1 MPKLAVLDIGTNSI
15 HMVLAEVQPDYT
27 YKILDR
33 FKDMTRLGDG
43 VFTSRRLSD
52 QAMMRG
58 LEVIRNLVTLAR
70 NKGYERIEGVA
81 TSAVREARNGGEFL
95 DHVAQQTGLTVRVIT
110 GAEEA
115 RLIFLGVQNSV
126 ALPEPPTLVI
136 DIGGGSVEVIVGN
149 RETIYQAR
157 SLKLGAI
164 RLKDLYLTK
173 TPPSKAMLHELEE
186 AVTGQLKQALG
197 TYKTKRVEQI
207 IATSGMAGNLA
218 EVIYLQRTGR
228 PLQQLNL
235 TKISAKEIAAVEKR
249 LADATLKTRLAM
261 PGLDPKRVDTLLPAT
276 MVFRILL
283 DLLRKDE
290 LTICDKAIREG
301 IIYDFI
307 QRHHEGIQA
316 ERDIPD
322 VRKRNILALARR
334 CHVSETH
341 ALHVAGLALRLFDQ
355 TTSLH
360 GFGQRER
367 EWLEFAAI
375 LHDIGYLINSRQH
388 HKHAY
393 YLIKNSDLSGFTAE
407 EIDLVANVSRYH
419 RRSVPTRSTVS
430 SPRCRKGISASSTC
444 CRPCSVLPTDWI
456 EASFRWCGTS
466 KSKSARPSSSRWT
479 CRVMPSWKS
488 GRRGVAAISSRRCS
502 SGRFSSSP
510 QARKTKLPETSAGSG
525 SGSSALPRTVR
536 MCEALSVSMS
546 SLGESIS
553 ADQVSRCVVGI
564 L

>member
-15 HMVLAEVQPDYT
+15 HMVLAEVQPDYS

-58 LEVIRNLVTLAR
+58 LEVIRTLVTLAR

-126 ALPEPPTLVI
+126 ALPVEPTLVI

-149 RETIYQAR
+149 RDTIFQAR

-173 TPPSKAMLHELEE
+173 TPPSKAMLRELEE
-186 AVTGQLKQALG
+186 AVTVQLKSALG
-197 TYKTKRVEQI
+197 PYKTKRVEQI

-218 EVIYLQRTGR
+218 EVIHLARTGR
-228 PLQQLNL
+228 PLPQLNL
-235 TKISAKEIAAVEKR
+235 AKVTSKEIITVEKR
-249 LADATLKTRLAM
+249 LAGATLKTRLAI

-283 DLLRKDE
+283 DLLNKTE

-307 QRHHEGIQA
+307 QRHHERIQA

-322 VRKRNILALARR
+322 VRKRNIMALAHR

-355 TTSLH
+355 TKPLH

-367 EWLEFAAI
+367 EWLEYSAI

-407 EIDLVANVSRYH
+407 EIDLVANVARYH
-419 RRSVPTRSTVS
+419 RRSVPN
-430 SPRCRKGISASSTC
+430 RKHDEFTALPDGSQRVIN
-444 CRPCSVLPTDWI
+444 VL
-456 EASFRWCGTS
+456 
-466 KSKSARPSSSRWT
+466 
-479 CRVMPSWKS
+479 
-488 GRRGVAAISSRRCS
+488 
-502 SGRFSSSP
+502 
-510 QARKTKLPETSAGSG
+510 
-525 SGSSALPRTVR
+525 SALLRIADGLDRSQFSVVQNVEIKLGKTVV
-536 MCEALSVSMS
+536 MTA
-546 SLGESIS
+546 
-553 ADQVSRCVVGI
+553 QVSGDAELEIWAARGRSDLFEKVFKRPVQFVTATQEEDAV
-564 L
+564 

>member
-15 HMVLAEVQPDYT
+15 HMVLAEVQPDYS

-126 ALPEPPTLVI
+126 ALPDQPTLVI
-136 DIGGGSVEVIVGN
+136 DIGGGSVELIVGN
-149 RETIYQAR
+149 RESVFHAR

-164 RLKDLYLTK
+164 RLKDMYLTK
-173 TPPSKAMLHELEE
+173 TPPSKAMQRELEE
-186 AVTGQLKQALG
+186 AVTSQLKSALG
-197 TYKTKRVEQI
+197 PYKTKRIEQV

-218 EVIYLQRTGR
+218 EVIHLQRTGR
-228 PLQQLNL
+228 PLPQLNL
-235 TKISAKEIAAVEKR
+235 AKISAKEVTAVEKR
-249 LADATLKTRLAM
+249 LADATLKTRLAI

-276 MVFRILL
+276 TVFRILL
-283 DLLRKDE
+283 DLLQKDE
-290 LTICDKAIREG
+290 ITICDKAIREG

-307 QRHHEGIQA
+307 LRHHERIQA

-322 VRKRNILALARR
+322 VRRRNILALARR
-334 CHVSETH
+334 CHVSEAH
-341 ALHVAGLALRLFDQ
+341 AIHVAGLALRLFDQ
-355 TTSLH
+355 TKPLH

-367 EWLEFAAI
+367 EWLEFSAI
-375 LHDIGYLINSRQH
+375 LHDIGYLINPRQH

-393 YLIKNSDLSGFTAE
+393 YLIKNSDLSGFTAD
-407 EIDLVANVSRYH
+407 EIDLVANIARYH
-419 RRSVPTRSTVS
+419 RRAVPH
-430 SPRCRKGISASSTC
+430 RKHDEFTALPEGTQRVI
-444 CRPCSVLPTDWI
+444 SVL
-456 EASFRWCGTS
+456 
-466 KSKSARPSSSRWT
+466 
-479 CRVMPSWKS
+479 
-488 GRRGVAAISSRRCS
+488 
-502 SGRFSSSP
+502 
-510 QARKTKLPETSAGSG
+510 
-525 SGSSALPRTVR
+525 SALLRIADGLDRSQFSVVQSVDVKPGKTVIIT
-536 MCEALSVSMS
+536 V
-546 SLGESIS
+546 
-553 ADQVSRCVVGI
+553 QVSGDAELEIWAARARSDLFEKVFKRPVQFMVTSHEDEAT
-564 L
+564 

>member
-15 HMVLAEVQPDYT
+15 HMVLAEVQPDYS

-126 ALPEPPTLVI
+126 ALPELPTLVI
-136 DIGGGSVEVIVGN
+136 DIGGGSVELIVGN
-149 RETIYQAR
+149 RETVFHAR

-173 TPPSKAMLHELEE
+173 TPPSKAMQQALEE
-186 AVTGQLKQALG
+186 AVTSQLKTALG
-197 TYKTKRVEQI
+197 PYKTRKVEQI

-218 EVIYLQRTGR
+218 EVIHLQRTGR
-228 PLQQLNL
+228 PLPQLNL
-235 TKISAKEIAAVEKR
+235 AKISAKEIAAVEKR
-249 LADATLKTRLAM
+249 LADAPLKTRLAI
-261 PGLDPKRVDTLLPAT
+261 PGLDPKRVDTLLPAA
-276 MVFRILL
+276 VVLRILL
-283 DLLRKDE
+283 DLLQKDE
-290 LTICDKAIREG
+290 ITICDKAIREG

-316 ERDIPD
+316 EQDIPD

-355 TTSLH
+355 TKLLH

-367 EWLEFAAI
+367 QWLEFAAI

-393 YLIKNSDLSGFTAE
+393 YLIKHSDLSGFTAD
-407 EIDLVANVSRYH
+407 EIDLIANIARYH
-419 RRSVPTRSTVS
+419 RRAVPNRKHDEFALLPGGTQRVVKVLSALLRIADGLDRSQFSVVQNVDVTIGKTVVMTLHLSGDAELEIWAARGRSDLFEKVF
-430 SPRCRKGISASSTC
+430 K
-444 CRPCSVLPTDWI
+444 RPVR
-456 EASFRWCGTS
+456 F
-466 KSKSARPSSSRWT
+466 
-479 CRVMPSWKS
+479 
-488 GRRGVAAISSRRCS
+488 VAAS
-502 SGRFSSSP
+502 
-510 QARKTKLPETSAGSG
+510 QED
-525 SGSSALPRTVR
+525 
-536 MCEALSVSMS
+536 EAP
-546 SLGESIS
+546 
-553 ADQVSRCVVGI
+553 
-564 L
+564 

>member
-15 HMVLAEVQPDYT
+15 HMVLAEVQPDYS

-58 LEVIRNLVTLAR
+58 LEVIRTLVNLAR
-70 NKGYERIEGVA
+70 NKGYEQIEGVA

-95 DHVAQQTGLTVRVIT
+95 DHVMQQTGLTVRVIT

-126 ALPEPPTLVI
+126 ALPESPTLVI

-149 RETIYQAR
+149 REAIFQAR

-164 RLKDLYLTK
+164 RLKDLYLSK
-173 TPPSKAMLHELEE
+173 TPPSKAMLRDLEA
-186 AVTGQLKQALG
+186 AVTAQLKNALG
-197 TYKTKRVEQI
+197 SYKTKRVEQI

-218 EVIYLQRTGR
+218 EVIHLQRTGR
-228 PLQQLNL
+228 PLPQLNL
-235 TKISAKEIAAVEKR
+235 ARVSAKDIAAVEKR
-249 LADATLKTRLAM
+249 LAGASLKTRLAM
-261 PGLDPKRVDTLLPAT
+261 PGLDPKRVDTLLPAAT
-276 MVFRILL
+276 VFRILL
-283 DLLRKDE
+283 ELLQKTE
-290 LTICDKAIREG
+290 LTLCDKAIREG

-307 QRHHEGIQA
+307 QRHHDRIQA

-322 VRKRNILALARR
+322 VRKRNILALAHR

-355 TTSLH
+355 TKALH
-360 GFGQRER
+360 GLGQRER
-367 EWLEFAAI
+367 EWLEGAAI
-375 LHDIGYLINSRQH
+375 LHDIGYMINSRQH

-407 EIDLVANVSRYH
+407 EIDLIANIARYH
-419 RRSVPTRSTVS
+419 RRSVPTRKHDEFT
-430 SPRCRKGISASSTC
+430 
-444 CRPCSVLPTDWI
+444 VLP
-456 EASFRWCGTS
+456 EGSQ
-466 KSKSARPSSSRWT
+466 
-479 CRVMPSWKS
+479 RVIN
-488 GRRGVAAISSRRCS
+488 V
-502 SGRFSSSP
+502 
-510 QARKTKLPETSAGSG
+510 L
-525 SGSSALPRTVR
+525 SALLRIADGLDRSQFSVVQNIDVKLGKTVVIT
-536 MCEALSVSMS
+536 A
-546 SLGESIS
+546 
-553 ADQVSRCVVGI
+553 QVSGDAELEIWAARGRSDLFEKVFKRPVQFI
-564 L
+564 TTTRDDDAT

>member
-173 TPPSKAMLHELEE
+173 TPPSKAMLHELED

-276 MVFRILL
+276 IVFRVLL

-419 RRSVPTRSTVS
+419 RRSVPTRKHSEFT
-430 SPRCRKGISASSTC
+430 A
-444 CRPCSVLPTDWI
+444 
-456 EASFRWCGTS
+456 
-466 KSKSARPSSSRWT
+466 
-479 CRVMPSWKS
+479 
-488 GRRGVAAISSRRCS
+488 
-502 SGRFSSSP
+502 
-510 QARKTKLPETSAGSG
+510 LPEGNQRIINVL
-525 SGSSALPRTVR
+525 SALLRIADGLDRSQFSVVRNVEVKIGKTVVITVD
-536 MCEALSVSMS
+536 VSGDAELEIWAARGRS
-546 SLGESIS
+546 DLFEKVFKRPVQFVTTSQE
-553 ADQVSRCVVGI
+553 DEVT
-564 L
+564 

>member
-15 HMVLAEVQPDYT
+15 HMVLAEVQPDYS

-58 LEVIRNLVTLAR
+58 LEVIRTLVTLAR

-149 RETIYQAR
+149 RETIFQAR

-173 TPPSKAMLHELEE
+173 TPPSKAMLRELED
-186 AVTGQLKQALG
+186 AVTVQLKSALG
-197 TYKTKRVEQI
+197 PYKTKRVEQI

-218 EVIYLQRTGR
+218 EVIHLGRAGR
-228 PLQQLNL
+228 PLPQLNL
-235 TKISAKEIAAVEKR
+235 AKVSAKEIAAVEKR
-249 LADATLKTRLAM
+249 LADASLKTRLAI

-283 DLLRKDE
+283 ELLNKTE

-307 QRHHEGIQA
+307 QRHHERIQA

-322 VRKRNILALARR
+322 VRKRNIMALAHR

-355 TTSLH
+355 TKPLH

-367 EWLEFAAI
+367 EWLEYSAI

-407 EIDLVANVSRYH
+407 EIDVVANIARYH
-419 RRSVPTRSTVS
+419 RRSVPS
-430 SPRCRKGISASSTC
+430 RKHGEFTALPDGTQRIIN
-444 CRPCSVLPTDWI
+444 VL
-456 EASFRWCGTS
+456 
-466 KSKSARPSSSRWT
+466 
-479 CRVMPSWKS
+479 
-488 GRRGVAAISSRRCS
+488 
-502 SGRFSSSP
+502 
-510 QARKTKLPETSAGSG
+510 
-525 SGSSALPRTVR
+525 SALLRIADGLDRSQFSVVQNIEVKLGKTVVIT
-536 MCEALSVSMS
+536 A
-546 SLGESIS
+546 
-553 ADQVSRCVVGI
+553 QVSGDAELEIWAARGRSDLFEKVFKRPVQFVTSTQDDATS
-564 L
+564 

>member
-15 HMVLAEVQPDYT
+15 HMVLAEVQPDYS

-58 LEVIRNLVTLAR
+58 LEVIRTLVNLAR
-70 NKGYERIEGVA
+70 NKGYEQIEGVA

-95 DHVAQQTGLTVRVIT
+95 DHVMQQTGLTVRVIT

-126 ALPEPPTLVI
+126 ALPESPTLVI

-149 RETIYQAR
+149 REAIFQAR

-164 RLKDLYLTK
+164 RLKDLYLSK
-173 TPPSKAMLHELEE
+173 TPPSKAMLRDLEA
-186 AVTGQLKQALG
+186 AVTAQLKNALG
-197 TYKTKRVEQI
+197 SYKTKRVEQI

-218 EVIYLQRTGR
+218 EVIHLQRTGR
-228 PLQQLNL
+228 PLPQLNL
-235 TKISAKEIAAVEKR
+235 ARVSAKDIAAVEKR
-249 LADATLKTRLAM
+249 LAGASLKTRLAM
-261 PGLDPKRVDTLLPAT
+261 PGLDPKRVDTLLPAAI
-276 MVFRILL
+276 VFRILL
-283 DLLRKDE
+283 ELLQKTE
-290 LTICDKAIREG
+290 LTLCDKAIREG

-307 QRHHEGIQA
+307 QRHHDRIQA

-322 VRKRNILALARR
+322 VRKRNILALAHR

-355 TTSLH
+355 TKALH
-360 GFGQRER
+360 GLGQRER
-367 EWLEFAAI
+367 EWLESAAI
-375 LHDIGYLINSRQH
+375 LHDIGYMINSRQH

-407 EIDLVANVSRYH
+407 EIDLIANIARYH
-419 RRSVPTRSTVS
+419 RRSVPTRKHDEFT
-430 SPRCRKGISASSTC
+430 
-444 CRPCSVLPTDWI
+444 VLP
-456 EASFRWCGTS
+456 EGSQ
-466 KSKSARPSSSRWT
+466 
-479 CRVMPSWKS
+479 RVIN
-488 GRRGVAAISSRRCS
+488 V
-502 SGRFSSSP
+502 
-510 QARKTKLPETSAGSG
+510 L
-525 SGSSALPRTVR
+525 SALLRIADGLDRSQFSVVQNIDVKLGKTVVIT
-536 MCEALSVSMS
+536 A
-546 SLGESIS
+546 
-553 ADQVSRCVVGI
+553 QVSGDAELEIWAARGRSDLFEKVFKRPVQFMTTTRDDDAT
-564 L
+564 